1 MEQKTRGR
9 SKEIALELLMILEEY
24 TDRDHRLSKN
34 DIIDRH
40 SWQYG
45 NDGEEAIQAKTF
57 YAKIDELTSAG
68 FPVKRTKGKWT
79 KYYLDDVRL
88 SKEELLFLVC
98 MIKSSPVLGKEES
111 TELAG
116 KLLSMRVHKQAAN
129 NIAKNVSV
137 VEEHHNLVS
146 RQIHN
151 FAVLVEAINK
161 ASKVSCKYVLSREGG
176 YRFSETR
183 IVCPRAIEFTR
194 DGACVTLEDNGII
207 KRMLLCDIINIEPE

>member
-34 DIIDRH
+34 DLIELH

-45 NDGEEAIQAKTF
+45 NDGEEVIQAKTF
-57 YAKIDELTSAG
+57 YTKIDELTSAG

-88 SKEELLFLVC
+88 TKEELLFLVC
-98 MIKSSPVLGKEES
+98 MIKSSPNLGREES
-111 TELAG
+111 KELAG
-116 KLLSMRVHKQAAN
+116 KLLSMRVHKQATE
-129 NIAKNVSV
+129 SV
-137 VEEHHNLVS
+137 NKYASMVHENHNLVS
-146 RQIHN
+146 RQIRN
-151 FAVLVEAINK
+151 FNVLLEAIGK
-161 ASKVSCKYVLSREGG
+161 AGKVSCKYVLSREGG
-176 YRFSETR
+176 YQFSDTR
-183 IVCPRAIEFTR
+183 IVYPRAIEFTR